1 VLRLL
6 ALVLVALLI
15 ALQLRFWGGASG
27 WGEVGTLQAV
37 VETQRE
43 ENERL
48 RLRNDALAAE
58 VDDLKEGEDAVEE
71 RARAELGMIRP
82 GEVFYRIVED
92 AAPTTPAPERRR

>member
-1 VLRLL
+1 MIRLL
-6 ALVLVALLI
+6 ALVLVVLLV
-15 ALQLRFWGGASG
+15 ALQVRYWSGAAG
-27 WGEVGTLQAV
+27 AGEVERLGESVQA
-37 VETQRE
+37 QRD

-48 RLRNDALAAE
+48 RFRNDALAAE

-92 AAPTTPAPERRR
+92 PPPPTAPPDRRR

>member
-1 VLRLL
+1 MIRLL
-6 ALVLVALLI
+6 ALLLVGLLVAL
-15 ALQLRFWGGASG
+15 QVRYWSGAAG
-27 WGEVGTLQAV
+27 AGEVERLGETVQA
-37 VETQRE
+37 QQQ

-58 VDDLKEGEDAVEE
+58 VDDLKQGEDAVEE

-92 AAPTTPAPERRR
+92 APPPSAAPERRR